1 MTGEEIL
8 LLRPGAVVSSFAGAF
23 GSKVK
28 ETRLTAI
35 LGYLI
40 ALEPKLFC
48 DEFKIHGE
56 IESVVLEAPDDR
68 GRSDILI
75 KSSDGLGVVE
85 AKIDAT
91 NPSKQAQ
98 QYAKQ
103 HHAKWQVLLTEF
115 LPTPEQKK
123 NPGITYCCW
132 RDIAKLIQENS
143 KFLSPKARFIGQD
156 LIMYLKEH
164 HMIPDDDLDEIYTRD
179 INDDYSA
186 NMFLKGHVYGCQYN
200 EGSRLFKTHYFAPYF
215 GKNISA
221 SKTVQALHPDMKAG
235 VSYIAKIID
244 IQTSETPTDFEA
256 IAKELRKKHNRKK
269 EWSCSKA
276 IKEFFGGQR
285 CAYCF
290 IFLDEPRLAFDEPI
304 QKRYLQKSPK
314 YTLAQKLWSF
324 DAFYRAWERQKKT
337 HLVNRAHSD

>member
-1 MTGEEIL
+1 MTSEAIP
-8 LLRPGAVVSSFAGAF
+8 LLRGGSVVSSFAGAF
-23 GSKVK
+23 GAKVK

-35 LGYLI
+35 LGYQI

-48 DEFKIHGE
+48 DEFGILGE

-91 NPSKQAQ
+91 NSSKQAQ

-115 LPTPEQKK
+115 LPTPEQKE

-132 RDIAKLIQENS
+132 RDIAKLIQENPQ
-143 KFLSPKARFIGQD
+143 FLSLKARFIGQD

-164 HMIPDDDLDEIYTRD
+164 HMIPDDEVDEIYTRD
-179 INDDYSA
+179 INDDYSV
-186 NMFLKGHVYGCQYN
+186 NMFFKGHVYGCQYK

-215 GKNISA
+215 GKRISA
-221 SKTVQALHPDMKAG
+221 SKTVQALHPGMKAG
-235 VSYIAKIID
+235 VSYIAKIIA
-244 IQTSETPTDFEA
+244 IETGETPRDFEA
-256 IAKELRKKHNRKK
+256 IAKELRKRHNRRK
-269 EWSCSKA
+269 EWNCSTA
-276 IKEFFGGQR
+276 IKEFFGGKR
-285 CAYCF
+285 FAYCF

-304 QKRYLQKSPK
+304 QKMYLQKSPK

-324 DAFYRAWERQKKT
+324 DEFYRAWERQKQ
-337 HLVNRAHSD
+337 